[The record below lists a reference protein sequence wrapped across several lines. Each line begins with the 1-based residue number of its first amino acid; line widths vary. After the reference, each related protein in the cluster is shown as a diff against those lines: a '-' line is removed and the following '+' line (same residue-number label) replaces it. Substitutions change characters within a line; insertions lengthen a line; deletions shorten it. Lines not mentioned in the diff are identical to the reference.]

1 MLSSVAVT
9 TLLSIPAFAIPT
21 PLNLFKRQDAFEIVE
36 QLPWNAGAVTEF
48 RIHQSCNASQA
59 FQLRQGLSEAIE
71 LAQHA
76 KDHVNRYGSTS
87 DIYRKY
93 FGVSALSTDVIGA
106 FDIIV
111 NGNKA
116 ESLFRCDDPDGNC
129 ELMPSGYC
137 HVSFVYQTVLTATSL
152 GRSLPWQQCF
162 ARDRHLSDLLLRTPS
177 TVYPVCSGLQCARVL
192 SAAFLGF

>member
-1 MLSSVAVT
+1 MLSSVAATV
-9 TLLSIPAFAIPT
+9 LLSIPAFAIPT
-21 PLNLFKRQDAFEIVE
+21 PLGLSKRQDAFEIVE

-48 RIHQSCNASQA
+48 RIHQSCNASEA
-59 FQLRQGLSEAIE
+59 FQLRQGLNEAIE

-87 DIYRKY
+87 DIYKKY

-106 FDIIV
+106 FDIVV

-129 ELMPSGYC
+129 ALMPSKYR
-137 HVSFVYQTVLTATSL
+137 HAPFVDQTVLTATSL

-162 ARDRHLSDLLLRTPS
+162 PRNGHLPDFLL
-177 TVYPVCSGLQCARVL
+177 
-192 SAAFLGF
+192 